1 MGRMVRAVGLLTFV
15 AFTHNDWLTTTA
27 EAAILFSFENNSE
40 FDAGAGP
47 LASMTRGG
55 VTLQHV
61 AFSYRDLD
69 DAPSVGAIIHTG
81 GSTRIDGA
89 GGLGIDNPT
98 LSATTFQTHFGVG
111 NETNNFNFDES
122 WTFQFDQAV
131 RLDSIEFASMNTDD
145 QFTVSIAPGT
155 FHLGNLGNTYTDPFA
170 GQLIL
175 AGQPIT
181 MTFSGN
187 ELRDQARILSFAV
200 TPFAPTASA
209 VPEPSTLSL
218 LALLLLA
225 GIRPRQSSK
234 RFRRKDS
241 QRNVPHAKVKP
252 DVARVAPGR
261 ECVNP

>member
-1 MGRMVRAVGLLTFV
+1 MGRMMGAVGLLTFGV
-15 AFTHNDWLTTTA
+15 FANTGLLATTA
-27 EAAILFSFENNSE
+27 EAGILFSFENNSE

-47 LASMTRGG
+47 STNMTRDG

-98 LSATTFQTHFGVG
+98 LSAPTFQTHFGVG

-122 WTFQFDQAV
+122 WTFQFDQAL
-131 RLDSIEFASMNTDD
+131 RFDSIEFASMNTDD
-145 QFTVSIAPGT
+145 QFTVSIAPDT
-155 FHLGNLGNTYTDPFA
+155 FHLGDLGNTYTDPFA

-187 ELRDQARILSFAV
+187 ELKDQARILSFAV
-200 TPFAPTASA
+200 TPFTPTASA

-218 LALLLLA
+218 LALLLIA
-225 GIRPRQSSK
+225 GLRPNSG
-234 RFRRKDS
+234 FRT
-241 QRNVPHAKVKP
+241 AVKK
-252 DVARVAPGR
+252 RVAVR
-261 ECVNP
+261 